1 MEKIMGNQYSVLL
14 REDLYLGGATFC
26 NQAQAEA
33 DTIVEA
39 LQAIQKKSQT
49 VCNQWS
55 SPFAKSFY
63 GEKRGYETQFDYNGR
78 PGFLKM
84 DQHNPAVLTFRG
96 HWGGKAQ
103 SDNHVAPCITVDLCF
118 QGPIGKGI
126 RDLEAYH
133 LLTYFY
139 VNHFNVYYDSLPSGR
154 LFYREL
160 NNQKFKANAEGLQFP
175 PSFEVP
181 PNVTVA

>member
-1 MEKIMGNQYSVLL
+1 MENKYSVSL
-14 REDLYLGGATFC
+14 REDLYLGGMTFC
-26 NQAQAEA
+26 NQAHAEG

-49 VCNQWS
+49 FANQWS
-55 SPFAKSFY
+55 SPFAKAFY
-63 GEKRGYETQFDYNGR
+63 GEKRGYETRFDYRGL
-78 PGFLKM
+78 PGYLKM

-96 HWGGKAQ
+96 RWGGKAQ
-103 SDNHVAPCITVDLCF
+103 SDNHVSPAICSELCF

-126 RDLEAYH
+126 RDLDAYH

-139 VNHFNVYYDSLPSGR
+139 VNHFNVCYDKLPSGR

-160 NNQKFKANAEGLQFP
+160 NNQTFKANAEGLKFP
-175 PSFEVP
+175 PSFVIPPSKEV
-181 PNVTVA
+181 A

>member
-1 MEKIMGNQYSVLL
+1 MGNQYTVLL
-14 REDLYLGGATFC
+14 REDLYLGGMTFTH
-26 NQAQAEA
+26 QDRAEA
-33 DTIVEA
+33 DTILEA
-39 LQAIQKKSQT
+39 LKAIQKKSQT
-49 VCNQWS
+49 VANRWS
-55 SPFAKSFY
+55 SPFAKAKY
-63 GEKRGYETQFDYNGR
+63 GDEYRIQFDYRGL
-78 PGFLKM
+78 PGYLKM

-96 HWGGKAQ
+96 HWGGEAQ
-103 SDNHVAPCITVDLCF
+103 SDNHVAPSISVELCF

-139 VNHFNVYYDSLPSGR
+139 VNHFNVYYDRLPSGR

-175 PSFEVP
+175 PSFVVP
-181 PNVTVA
+181 PRKEAV

>member
-1 MEKIMGNQYSVLL
+1 MGNQYSVSL
-14 REDLYLGGATFC
+14 RETAYIGGAQFG
-26 NQAQAEA
+26 NHQRAEA
-33 DTIVEA
+33 DTIVGA
-39 LQAIQKKSQT
+39 LEAIQKKSQT
-49 VCNQWS
+49 ICNQWS

-63 GEKRGYETQFDYNGR
+63 GEKRGYEVEFDYNGR

-103 SDNHVAPCITVDLCF
+103 SDRHVAPSITVDLCF
-118 QGPIGKGI
+118 QGPIGNGI

-139 VNHFNVYYDSLPSGR
+139 VNHFNVVYDRLPSGR

-181 PNVTVA
+181 PNVVVA

>member
-1 MEKIMGNQYSVLL
+1 MGNQYSVTL
-14 REDLYLGGATFC
+14 REDIYIGGMTFC
-26 NQAQAEA
+26 NNKHVSA

-39 LQAIQKKSQT
+39 LQEIQKQSQT
-49 VCNQWS
+49 LVNRWS
-55 SPFAKSFY
+55 SPFAKAKY
-63 GEKRGYETQFDYNGR
+63 GDEYRTRFDYSGR
-78 PGFLKM
+78 PGYLKM

-96 HWGGKAQ
+96 HWGGNAQ

-118 QGPIGKGI
+118 QGPIGNGI

-139 VNHFNVYYDSLPSGR
+139 VNHFNVYYKKLPSGR

-160 NNQKFKANAEGLQFP
+160 NNQTFKANAEGLQFP
-175 PSFEVP
+175 PSFIIPRHKE
-181 PNVTVA
+181 AS

>member
-1 MEKIMGNQYSVLL
+1 MGNQYSVSL
-14 REDLYLGGATFC
+14 RETTYIGGTQFIK
-26 NQAQAEA
+26 QERVDA

-39 LQAIQKKSQT
+39 LKAIQAKSQT
-49 VCNQWS
+49 VANQWS
-55 SPFAKSFY
+55 SPFAKSYY
-63 GEKRGYETQFDYNGR
+63 GEKRGYEVEFDYNGR

-103 SDNHVAPCITVDLCF
+103 SDRHVAPSITIDLCF

-139 VNHFNVYYDSLPSGR
+139 VNHFNVYYDRLPSGR

-160 NNQKFKANAEGLQFP
+160 NNQKFKSNAEGLQFP
-175 PSFEVP
+175 PSFVIPPSKEV
-181 PNVTVA
+181 A